1 MGQERQRTKGL
12 RKALVAVT
20 LARFVIGVATLGV
33 GTATVCEG
41 SNRGERQDCCDH
53 EGKNFHQATPC
64 LVL

>member
-20 LARFVIGVATLGV
+20 LARFVIGVATLESV
-33 GTATVCEG
+33 PPLCAKAATEEIDKTAAIT
-41 SNRGERQDCCDH
+41 ER
-53 EGKNFHQATPC
+53 KNFHQATPC